1 MGDSSEGG
9 LKEWIQKEEMKQE
22 RLEVQVKRRRESV
35 AEPRRLLEKKRVKQN
50 TEVSEWEKENLI
62 VFLAME
68 QH

>member
-22 RLEVQVKRRRESV
+22 RLEVQVKRRRENV